1 MHITET
7 KVVVRYAETDQMGV
21 VHHSNYIIWFELGRT
36 ELIKEIGFNYAELE
50 KQDIL
55 SPVTD
60 IQVSYKRPTTYGE
73 TVVVKTWVQSY
84 DGVRVTYNYQ
94 IENGRGDTCVTG
106 SSTHVCVKKETFRPI
121 SMRKALPDWHEVY
134 KKIKHDV

>member
-7 KVVVRYAETDQMGV
+7 KVTVRYAETDQMGV

-50 KQDIL
+50 KEGIL

-60 IQVSYKRPTTYGE
+60 VQISYKHPTTYGE
-73 TVVVKTWVQSY
+73 TVTVKTWVQSY
-84 DGVRVTYNYQ
+84 DGLRVIYQYQ
-94 IENGRGDTCVTG
+94 IDNEQGMICVVG
-106 SSTHVCVKKETFRPI
+106 ESTHVCVRKDTFKPI
-121 SMRKALPDWHEVY
+121 SMKKHLPNWHKVYEEVKARG
-134 KKIKHDV
+134 

>member
-7 KVVVRYAETDQMGV
+7 KVVVRYVETDQMGI

-50 KQDIL
+50 KSDIL

-60 IQVSYKRPTTYGE
+60 VNVSYKHPATYGE
-73 TVVVKTWVQSY
+73 TVTVKTWVGSY
-84 DGVRVTYNYQ
+84 DGLRVTYRYQ
-94 IENGRGDTCVTG
+94 IENEEGNICVVG
-106 SSTHVCVKKETFRPI
+106 SSTHVCVKKDSFRPI
-121 SMRKALPDWHEVY
+121 SMKKHLPEWHHVY
-134 KKIKHDV
+134 EKIKHDA